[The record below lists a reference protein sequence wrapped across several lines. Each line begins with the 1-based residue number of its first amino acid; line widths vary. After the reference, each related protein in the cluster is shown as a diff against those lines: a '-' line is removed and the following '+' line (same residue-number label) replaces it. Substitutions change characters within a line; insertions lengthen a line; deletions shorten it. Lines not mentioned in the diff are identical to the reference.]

1 MKTLWTMLVA
11 FVMAIPVYGAES
23 VDSTFDSGG
32 TEIRYTIEGAGEP
45 VLLIH
50 GFRASGDLN
59 WKLPGVNKA
68 LAPHFQVITID
79 NRGHGKS
86 ASPDDDRYGIEMVN
100 DSVRLLDHLGI
111 ESAHVVGYSMG
122 GMIAIKLSVL
132 HPERVRSAVI
142 GGMGWYEETPIPA
155 NEPEPTE
162 HFEKVARGFRELAT
176 TEAEMK
182 ALDVPMIAVI
192 GTDDG
197 LTRRVDR
204 WLEVTPELP
213 VVYIEGANHSGCMF
227 KPEFKEAVLE
237 FLQVQS
243 GGGR

>member
-1 MKTLWTMLVA
+1 MKTIWITTAVCVITLQTFA
-11 FVMAIPVYGAES
+11 AES
-23 VDSTFDSGG
+23 VDTAFDSDG

-50 GFRASGDLN
+50 GYRASGDLN
-59 WKLPGVNKA
+59 WRLPGVNKT

-86 ASPDDDRYGIEMVN
+86 GSPTDDRYGIEMVN

-132 HPERVRSAVI
+132 HPERVRSAVV
-142 GGMGWYEETPIPA
+142 GGMGWYEETPVPA

-162 HFEKVARGFRELAT
+162 HFEIVARGFRELAT
-176 TEAEMK
+176 TEAEMT
-182 ALDVPMIAVI
+182 ALDVPMVAII

-213 VVYIEGANHSGCMF
+213 VVYIEGANHNGCMF
-227 KPEFKEAVLE
+227 KPEFKEAVLT
-237 FLQVQS
+237 FLQTQS